1 LKLTAMCQL
10 QNKPITNMKTNNKSQ
25 METIGITIIVVLV
38 LIGVMFGIQFVL
50 KQEPSEVG
58 TEFRQSQ
65 LAANFLNT
73 LAGTTTRVNDLTF
86 TQLVQRCAE
95 ESTTCESV
103 RTVAQSILRSTFEPW
118 QNYYFTIKKGGTDL
132 ISPLGTVCSGDY
144 QSKSYPIP
152 TRSAGTVTMKL
163 DLC

>member
-1 LKLTAMCQL
+1 
-10 QNKPITNMKTNNKSQ
+10 

-73 LAGTTTRVNDLTF
+73 LAGTTTGHQYNSLTF

-95 ESTTCESV
+95 EETTACNDV
-103 RTVAQSILRSTFEPW
+103 QAVAHQILSLTFEPW
-118 QNYYFTIKKGGTDL
+118 QNYYFTIKKGTTDM
-132 ISPLGTVCSGDY
+132 ITPLLPSGQSTNPCLAEK
-144 QSKSYPIP
+144 QSKSYRIP
-152 TRSAGTVTMKL
+152 TRAGTVTMTL

>member
-1 LKLTAMCQL
+1 
-10 QNKPITNMKTNNKSQ
+10 

-95 ESTTCESV
+95 ESSTCESV

-118 QNYYFTIKKGGTDL
+118 QNYYFIIKKGTTD
-132 ISPLGTVCSGDY
+132 IITPLLPSGQLTNPCLAEK

-152 TRSAGTVTMKL
+152 RRAGTVTMAL

>member
-1 LKLTAMCQL
+1 
-10 QNKPITNMKTNNKSQ
+10 

-58 TEFRQSQ
+58 AEFRQSQ

-95 ESTTCESV
+95 ESSTCESV
-103 RTVAQSILRSTFEPW
+103 RTVAQGILDLTFVDW
-118 QNYYFTIKKGGTDL
+118 QKYQFTITKGSSPMITSVPEPSPCLGAKK
-132 ISPLGTVCSGDY
+132 I

-152 TRSAGTVTMKL
+152 TRAETVTMKL